1 MFKCEL
7 CKKIVSQSTS
17 AKRIVMESRRA
28 KYPFRKGAN
37 KFRFD
42 GKLKTTDDKGGSGTE
57 IVKEVLAC
65 PKCAGEHGRRTS

>member
-1 MFKCEL
+1 
-7 CKKIVSQSTS
+7 
-17 AKRIVMESRRA
+17 MESRRA